1 MENNNQFN
9 NAVQKLATLKKNIH
23 NLRKLYDSIND
34 KIVQEEFKK
43 IIKTSDKIYK
53 EVLENTDKIYKVEK
67 FTTYYLVTVEK
78 VISKYIKFKSVNYTT
93 QESVNFFNSIE
104 NFLKNINLSFTNLY
118 NSLFTEELIDID
130 AEIKVFEKEM
140 KI

>member
-9 NAVQKLATLKKNIH
+9 NEVQKLATLKKNIY

-34 KIVQEEFKK
+34 KFVEEEFKK
-43 IIKTSDKIYK
+43 IIKISDKIYK

-67 FTTYYLVTVEK
+67 FSNYYLVTVEK

-93 QESVNFFNSIE
+93 QESENFFNRIE
-104 NFLKNINLSFTNLY
+104 AFLKNINLSFSNLY
-118 NSLFTEELIDID
+118 NSLFTEELYDID